1 MRSLRSA
8 QTPLLILT
16 GLLAVLA
23 LMLTACGKQEP
34 TDGLGDGSAPET
46 SKGAA
51 PTMNP
56 GGTSTPPVDTG
67 DTSRIDV
74 DALTSGRWYAAAQG
88 DPYLEFTPQ
97 GAVSGTDGCNAI
109 SSQWIADGSTISIKP
124 FTTTQKA
131 CAGVDSWLGNVSK
144 VKVDGDTMTVLDI
157 EGKEI
162 GELKKVEK

>member
-8 QTPLLILT
+8 QVPLLMLT

-23 LMLTACGKQEP
+23 LVLSACEKQEP

-46 SKGAA
+46 STA
-51 PTMNP
+51 
-56 GGTSTPPVDTG
+56 PPVDTG

-74 DALTSGRWYAAAQG
+74 EALTSERWYAAGQG
-88 DPYLEFTPQ
+88 DPFLEFSPE

-109 SSQWIADGSTISIKP
+109 VSTWKAEGEEVVIAP

-131 CAGVDSWLGNVSK
+131 CAGVDSWLSKVSK
-144 VKVDGDTMTVLDI
+144 VQVDGDTMTVRDI
-157 EGKEI
+157 EGNEI